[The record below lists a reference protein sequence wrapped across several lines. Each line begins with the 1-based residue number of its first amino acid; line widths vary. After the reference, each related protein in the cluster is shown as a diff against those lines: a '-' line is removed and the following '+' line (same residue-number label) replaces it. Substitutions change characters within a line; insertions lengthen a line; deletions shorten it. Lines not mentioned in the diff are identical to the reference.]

1 MAKEEKKIKGK
12 VGLNKRKLLISNSVV
27 FVIVLLLLI
36 FGVKNYF
43 HVGENGYTND
53 AQVDG
58 FVTPISSKVQG
69 FVQEVCFQ
77 EHQKIQK
84 GDTLIRIDDRELK
97 ITCEQAEASYENALA
112 AKDLTLTQI
121 HKAKSNLSVVQ
132 AKMDAANALLN
143 HAKQTYD
150 RYENLLPD
158 EVVTQ
163 MQYDQVKSDYD
174 AQKAQYSALE
184 GQYNNAL
191 LSVEEMQ
198 QKLAM
203 DKVNIKKAKAALH
216 MAQLHLSYTR
226 IVAPYD
232 AIAGRKLIQVGQLI
246 QPGQTLLSIVKSKDN
261 WVVANFLEKQ
271 LANIHVGEKVLINVD
286 ALDSKKYSGEVTA
299 IAGASGA
306 RFSSIPVDNASGN
319 FVKVQQRFPVR
330 IDFSTENTDE
340 DLKLLRAG
348 MNVEVQIEE

>member
-1 MAKEEKKIKGK
+1 MSKKEIKRK
-12 VGLNKRKLLISNSVV
+12 TGLNKRKLLISNSVV

-36 FGVKNYF
+36 FGVKSYF
-43 HVGENGYTND
+43 HVGEAGYTND

-77 EHQKIQK
+77 EHQKIRK

-97 ITCEQAEASYENALA
+97 IACEEAEASCENAKA

-132 AKMDAANALLN
+132 AKMDAAKALLN

-191 LSVEEMQ
+191 LSVEEVQ
-198 QKLAM
+198 RKLAM
-203 DKVNIKKAKAALH
+203 DEVSIKKAEAALH
-216 MAQLHLSYTR
+216 MAQLRLSYTK
-226 IVAPYD
+226 IIAPYD
-232 AIAGRKLIQVGQLI
+232 AITGRKMIQTGQLI

-271 LANIHVGEKVLINVD
+271 LSNIHVGDKVLINID
-286 ALDSKKYSGEVTA
+286 ALDNKEYAGKVTA

-330 IDFSTENTDE
+330 IDFAADNSE
-340 DLKLLRAG
+340 DNMKLLRAG